1 MHLPVLYELSLLSR
15 NLRRTHSGFCDD
27 VTADGC
33 LPPCV
38 PQPPLSLIAEMDSQ
52 LLIATVLRLCER
64 IVNGCARLSKPY
76 LRKTMLFGRDRAPCY
91 NFTPKLYRIFRR
103 CRKTKYSLFNSSR
116 LLISFLL
123 IISLLIIFTEYK
135 DCTNFPTQISLFLSF
150 YEEVRYY
157 LKNLPVSNIEKFI
170 RGNEFERIHQSYILD
185 FATRTRMGRNIR

>member
-38 PQPPLSLIAEMDSQ
+38 PQPALSLIAEMDSQ

-76 LRKTMLFGRDRAPCY
+76 LRKTMLFGRDQAQFYAKIIPS
-91 NFTPKLYRIFRR
+91 FVDV
-103 CRKTKYSLFNSSR
+103 KTKYSLFNSSR
-116 LLISFLL
+116 PLMSLLL
-123 IISLLIIFTEYK
+123 IISLLINFTE
-135 DCTNFPTQISLFLSF
+135 
-150 YEEVRYY
+150 
-157 LKNLPVSNIEKFI
+157 
-170 RGNEFERIHQSYILD
+170 
-185 FATRTRMGRNIR
+185 